1 MGEIASRVKGSLTTH
16 IDMTGELRE
25 RRKEIPNEQENT
37 LKYSEQLHAE
47 KSHIKIISSG
57 WIKLSFVIFLIAYY
71 LTISQYLERTR
82 ITNSLRACSWDSWEN
97 WGPEQ
102 ASNRPTRIV
111 ILADPQLV
119 DDHTYPKLNIL
130 VQKMLRKL
138 SDNYLHFN
146 YKFLQTELDPD
157 YTLFIGDLFDGGR
170 EWKDMAWVEE
180 FQRFNRI
187 FPHRHDRKSYRGLPG
202 NHDIGF
208 QNISV
213 STRERFAAHFGQSN
227 DCYTLGN
234 HTFLQLD
241 TISYSHDDPEVH
253 TEARDYVDFVK
264 DNVDPDLPTILL
276 THVPLFRDPNVETC
290 GPGRESSKPFPLM
303 RGVQYQTVIDYW
315 VTEKL
320 ISSFKPSIIFSGDDH
335 DYCDMVHLN
344 YSNPSQTLSR
354 EISCKSPSMTNGIK
368 YPAYQLLSL
377 NNPLDGTPVEKTYET
392 KMCYLPKPYMNVKVY
407 FYSYLVFCV
416 SWWTL
421 TFRLNAFF
429 KYFNC
434 SVKVQSKRT
443 SLPPVIVFSVQCVCA
458 LMAIWQLFLHYNE
471 M

>member
-1 MGEIASRVKGSLTTH
+1 
-16 IDMTGELRE
+16 MTGELRE
-25 RRKEIPNEQENT
+25 RRKEIADEKENIMRYKDQ
-37 LKYSEQLHAE
+37 LPIEKRYS
-47 KSHIKIISSG
+47 KIIPSG
-57 WIKLSFVIFLIAYY
+57 WIKLAFVVVLIIYY
-71 LTISQYLERTR
+71 LTVSQYLERQR
-82 ITNSLRACSWDSWEN
+82 IIDSLRACSWENWEN

-102 ASNRPTRIV
+102 ASNRPTRIA

-119 DDHTYPKLNIL
+119 DDHTYPKLNVL
-130 VQKMLRKL
+130 VQKLLRKL

-146 YKFLQTELDPD
+146 YKYLQTELDPD

-170 EWKDMAWVEE
+170 EWKDQAWVEE

-187 FPHRHDRKSYRGLPG
+187 FPQRHDRKSYRGLPG

-227 DCYTLGN
+227 DCYVLGN
-234 HTFLQLD
+234 HTILQLD
-241 TISYSHDDPEVH
+241 TISYSHEDPDVH
-253 TEARDYVDFVK
+253 SEAREYVDSVK
-264 DNVDPDLPTILL
+264 DTLDPNLPRILL

-290 GPGRESSKPFPLM
+290 GPGRESPKPFPLM

-320 ISSFKPSIIFSGDDH
+320 ISTFKPSIIFSGDDH
-335 DYCDMVHLN
+335 DYCDMNHLN
-344 YSNPSQTLSR
+344 YSNPSQILAR

-377 NNPLDGTPVEKTYET
+377 NNPQDGTSVEKTYET
-392 KMCYLPKPYMNVKVY
+392 KMCYLPRPYMNLHVY
-407 FYSYLVFCV
+407 LYSYLASCV
-416 SWWTL
+416 IWWVL
-421 TFRLNAFF
+421 TFRLNTVL

-434 SVKVQSKRT
+434 SAKMQLRRS
-443 SLPPVIVFSVQCVCA
+443 SLPPVLVFSVQCGCA
-458 LMAIWQLFLHYNE
+458 LMAIWQLYFYYNE